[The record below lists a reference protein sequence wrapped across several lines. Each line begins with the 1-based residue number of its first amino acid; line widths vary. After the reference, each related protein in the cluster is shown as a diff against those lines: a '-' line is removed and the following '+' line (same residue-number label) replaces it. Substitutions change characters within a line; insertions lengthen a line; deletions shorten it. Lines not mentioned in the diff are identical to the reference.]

1 MSSGSSKLDIKAI
14 LLKYGNENLLNEFQS
29 SSTDI
34 NDRILSD
41 KEEEKRINKKKKI

>member
-1 MSSGSSKLDIKAI
+1 MSRGNKLDIKAI

-34 NDRILSD
+34 NDRIDSD
-41 KEEEKRINKKKKI
+41 EIVD